1 MRHFPPPRA
10 LRKAVAR
17 RPLRRGV
24 AFTAAGGAAPARGLR
39 REFLRL
45 VAGACK
51 PEFPMES
58 QRGADDHY
66 RLGRTAL
73 DAGDLQQAVVHLQA
87 AYRLDAATP
96 LYRSYYGLALGLAER
111 RLERAISLC
120 RSAATD
126 EFFNPLHF
134 HNLARVHLACGFKAE
149 AIRYLR
155 RGLMIDPGNPE

>member
-1 MRHFPPPRA
+1 MQ
-10 LRKAVAR
+10 
-17 RPLRRGV
+17 
-24 AFTAAGGAAPARGLR
+24 
-39 REFLRL
+39 
-45 VAGACK
+45 
-51 PEFPMES
+51 S
-58 QRGADDHY
+58 QHSADDHY

-73 DAGDLQQAVVHLQA
+73 DAGELQQAVVHLQA

-126 EFFNPLHF
+126 EFFNPVHF

-155 RGLMIDPGNPE
+155 RGLMIDPGNAEIADELRRLGIRRRPALGFLRRRNWINRLLGRLLSRMPLASEPELTPFGI

>member
-1 MRHFPPPRA
+1 
-10 LRKAVAR
+10 
-17 RPLRRGV
+17 
-24 AFTAAGGAAPARGLR
+24 
-39 REFLRL
+39 
-45 VAGACK
+45 
-51 PEFPMES
+51 MES
-58 QRGADDHY
+58 QRSADEHY

-73 DAGDLQQAVVHLQA
+73 DAGELPQAVEHLQA

-96 LYRSYYGLALGLAER
+96 LYRSYYGLALGLSER

-155 RGLMIDPGNPE
+155 RGLMIDPGNEAIASVLRELGIRRRPPLGFLRRRNLLNRLLGRLLHRLQLAEPEPTPTSV

>member
-1 MRHFPPPRA
+1 
-10 LRKAVAR
+10 
-17 RPLRRGV
+17 
-24 AFTAAGGAAPARGLR
+24 
-39 REFLRL
+39 
-45 VAGACK
+45 
-51 PEFPMES
+51 MES

-155 RGLMIDPGNPE
+155 RGLMIDPGNPEIAAEMSRLGIRRRPALGFLRRRNLINRLLGRLLHRVPLTAEPETAALGI